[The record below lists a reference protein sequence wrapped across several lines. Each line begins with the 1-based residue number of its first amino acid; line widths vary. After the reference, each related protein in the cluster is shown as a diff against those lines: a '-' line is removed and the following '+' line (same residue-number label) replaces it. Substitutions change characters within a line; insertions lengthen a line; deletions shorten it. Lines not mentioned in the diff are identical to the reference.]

1 MSKYIQL
8 LRSNPGFALLWS
20 SQVISLTGDWFN
32 TIVLSTLVAR
42 FTDGSG
48 LAVSLYLMARFLP
61 PLIVG
66 PFAGVL
72 VDRFDRKRILVFS
85 NISRAG
91 IVLFFLFA
99 MTPDRL
105 WLIYFLTI
113 LQFILSALF
122 EPGQSAITPSLVPRE
137 DLVLANTLVSITWS
151 VMLALGAIIGGIVAA
166 IFGAELALVF
176 DALTF
181 AVAASLITMIK
192 IPEKS
197 PDLQSEQQENSDE
210 TGSLIE
216 GLRYIMKN
224 PATGAILMI
233 KGGGSIG
240 NIDTLITIYATQVF
254 IHQMDSQ
261 LSLGIMFSVFGLGA
275 VAGPLIL
282 NRFHDGSVGQM
293 SRLIIVGFACSV
305 VGWVLMGTAQSLIP
319 IIIALV
325 IRGMGGSSNWTYS
338 SVIIQKTVPDRY
350 LGRIFSLDMAVFQ
363 LTTVVSIVVH
373 GAIIDLLVNNAKLD
387 LFLHI
392 PEVAF
397 NSDIPLRWAAIT
409 TTELAPVAW
418 YTAAASFVP
427 LALWTLAVIRF
438 EYRKAAPV
446 SGHPADV
453 V

>member
-1 MSKYIQL
+1 MNKYILL

-20 SQVISLTGDWFN
+20 AQIISLTGDWFN

-72 VDRFDRKRILVFS
+72 VDRFDRQRILVFS
-85 NISRAG
+85 NIARTG
-91 IVLFFLFA
+91 VVLFFLFA
-99 MTPDRL
+99 MTPDHL

-137 DLVLANTLVSITWS
+137 DLVLANTLSSITWS
-151 VMLALGAIIGGIVAA
+151 AMLALGAIIGGIVAA

-181 AVAASLITMIK
+181 ALAAGLIAMIK
-192 IPEKS
+192 FPEKAQQEQ
-197 PDLQSEQQENSDE
+197 DEQSEE

-216 GLRYIMKN
+216 GLRHVIKN
-224 PATGAILMI
+224 PATSTILMI

-254 IHQMDSQ
+254 IHQVDSQ
-261 LSLGIMFSVFGLGA
+261 LSLGIMFSAFGLGA
-275 VAGPLIL
+275 VIGPLIL
-282 NRFHDGSVGQM
+282 NHFHNGLVGQM
-293 SRLIIVGFACSV
+293 SRLIIVGFACNV
-305 VGWVLMGTAQSLIP
+305 LGWLLMGTAQSLVP
-319 IIIALV
+319 IITALI
-325 IRGMGGSSNWTYS
+325 IRGIGSSSNWTYS

-363 LTTVVSIVVH
+363 LITVISIIVH
-373 GAIIDLLVNNAKLD
+373 GAIIDLLTNNARLD
-387 LFLHI
+387 LFLRV
-392 PEVAF
+392 PEVIFHA
-397 NSDIPLRWAAIT
+397 DIPLRWGAIT
-409 TTELAPVAW
+409 TSELSPVAW

-427 LALWTLAVIRF
+427 LVLWTLVVIHF
-438 EYRKAAPV
+438 EYRKT
-446 SGHPADV
+446 GQPADIM
-453 V
+453 